1 MSIGSKI
8 KQLRESQG
16 IRQIDLAKILGFE
29 SATAISFIESGRNEL
44 SSSMVR
50 PVCSY
55 FGISPNELFEC
66 DPPKKLNEIK
76 IKRLVRELNEE
87 IKRG

>member
-1 MSIGSKI
+1 MSIGFKI

-44 SSSMVR
+44 SR
-50 PVCSY
+50 R
-55 FGISPNELFEC
+55 FGRHHE
-66 DPPKKLNEIK
+66 
-76 IKRLVRELNEE
+76 
-87 IKRG
+87 